1 MQSSGFLVFL
11 VNLFR
16 KSDVGHVINSFS
28 KNCAVQIIRVVFGS
42 KWISFLHPVS
52 ASKIGERGFICF
64 NLFTKTFSVL
74 ALLDSKSFLF
84 GTVVVNL
91 IIFDASVA
99 VEMDLSYGLVKSSGS

>member
-16 KSDVGHVINSFS
+16 KSDVGLVINSFS
-28 KNCAVQIIRVVFGS
+28 KNCAVQIIIRVVFGS
-42 KWISFLHPVS
+42 KWISFLYPVS

-64 NLFTKTFSVL
+64 NLFTETFSVL

-84 GTVVVNL
+84 GAVVVNL

-99 VEMDLSYGLVKSSGS
+99 VEMDLSYG